1 MSNFHA
7 ILWHLKSHSHFFK
20 LNDEICI
27 LLLREML
34 YCFWYKSKRPRKATP
49 MNKTRP
55 RNWLAKLFYTSICLM
70 FLGALYFVVEAFFPK
85 TSPELIPRDDA
96 LSAKF
101 MSNPQW
107 GNTYQRDVR
116 ERALSGPVKEKNFI
130 IAQPGKKIRKIKNC
144 LPRIGGKFG
153 VQNRC
158 CYSRA
163 WSKCLLPLS
172 YSYRRC

>member
-1 MSNFHA
+1 
-7 ILWHLKSHSHFFK
+7 
-20 LNDEICI
+20 
-27 LLLREML
+27 
-34 YCFWYKSKRPRKATP
+34 

-55 RNWLAKLFYTSICLM
+55 RNWLDKLFYTSICLV

-116 ERALSGPVKEKNFI
+116 ERALSGPVKEKVLLSLNQEKKFEKSKIVYRGLEGSSAFKIDVVIPELDPNAYYRYRIHIEDAKKGFRLGGQNFKLI
-130 IAQPGKKIRKIKNC
+130 SARKSAVQIWHFKN
-144 LPRIGGKFG
+144 
-153 VQNRC
+153 
-158 CYSRA
+158 
-163 WSKCLLPLS
+163 
-172 YSYRRC
+172 

>member
-1 MSNFHA
+1 
-7 ILWHLKSHSHFFK
+7 
-20 LNDEICI
+20 
-27 LLLREML
+27 
-34 YCFWYKSKRPRKATP
+34 

-55 RNWLAKLFYTSICLM
+55 RNWLAKLFYTSICLV

-116 ERALSGPVKEKNFI
+116 ERALSGPVKEKILLSLNQEKKFEKSKIVYRGLEGSSAFKIDVVIPELDPNAYYRYRIHIEDAKKGFRLGGQNFKLI
-130 IAQPGKKIRKIKNC
+130 SARKSAVQIWHFKN
-144 LPRIGGKFG
+144 
-153 VQNRC
+153 
-158 CYSRA
+158 
-163 WSKCLLPLS
+163 
-172 YSYRRC
+172 

>member
-1 MSNFHA
+1 
-7 ILWHLKSHSHFFK
+7 
-20 LNDEICI
+20 
-27 LLLREML
+27 
-34 YCFWYKSKRPRKATP
+34 

-55 RNWLAKLFYTSICLM
+55 RNWLAKLFYTSICLV

-116 ERALSGPVKEKNFI
+116 ERALSGPVKEKVLLSLNQEKKFEKSKIVYRGLEGSSAFKIDVVIPELDPNAYYRYRIHIEDAKKGFRLGGQNFKLMSARKSA
-130 IAQPGKKIRKIKNC
+130 AQIWHFKN
-144 LPRIGGKFG
+144 
-153 VQNRC
+153 
-158 CYSRA
+158 
-163 WSKCLLPLS
+163 
-172 YSYRRC
+172 

>member
-1 MSNFHA
+1 
-7 ILWHLKSHSHFFK
+7 
-20 LNDEICI
+20 
-27 LLLREML
+27 
-34 YCFWYKSKRPRKATP
+34 

-55 RNWLAKLFYTSICLM
+55 RNWLDKLFYTSICLV

-116 ERALSGPVKEKNFI
+116 ERALSGPVKEKILLSLN
-130 IAQPGKKIRKIKNC
+130 QEKKFEKSKI
-144 LPRIGGKFG
+144 
-153 VQNRC
+153 V
-158 CYSRA
+158 
-163 WSKCLLPLS
+163 
-172 YSYRRC
+172 YRG

>member
-1 MSNFHA
+1 
-7 ILWHLKSHSHFFK
+7 
-20 LNDEICI
+20 
-27 LLLREML
+27 
-34 YCFWYKSKRPRKATP
+34 

-55 RNWLAKLFYTSICLM
+55 RNWLDKLFYTSICLV

-116 ERALSGPVKEKNFI
+116 ERALSGPVKEKVLLSLNQEKKFEKSKIVYRGLEGSSAFKIDVVIPELDPNAYYRYRIHIEDAKKGFRLGGQNFKLI
-130 IAQPGKKIRKIKNC
+130 SARKSAAQIWHFKN
-144 LPRIGGKFG
+144 
-153 VQNRC
+153 
-158 CYSRA
+158 
-163 WSKCLLPLS
+163 
-172 YSYRRC
+172 

>member
-1 MSNFHA
+1 
-7 ILWHLKSHSHFFK
+7 
-20 LNDEICI
+20 
-27 LLLREML
+27 
-34 YCFWYKSKRPRKATP
+34 

-55 RNWLAKLFYTSICLM
+55 RNWLAKLFYTSICLV

-116 ERALSGPVKEKNFI
+116 EKALSGPVKEKVLLSLNQEKKFEKSKIIYRGLEGSSAFKIDVVIPEFDPNAYYRYRIHIEDAKKGFRLGGQNFKLI
-130 IAQPGKKIRKIKNC
+130 SARKSAAQIWHFKN
-144 LPRIGGKFG
+144 
-153 VQNRC
+153 
-158 CYSRA
+158 
-163 WSKCLLPLS
+163 
-172 YSYRRC
+172 

>member
-1 MSNFHA
+1 
-7 ILWHLKSHSHFFK
+7 
-20 LNDEICI
+20 
-27 LLLREML
+27 
-34 YCFWYKSKRPRKATP
+34 

-55 RNWLAKLFYTSICLM
+55 RNWLAKLFYTSICLV

-116 ERALSGPVKEKNFI
+116 ERALSGPVKEKVLLSLNQEKKFEKSKIVYRGLEGSSAFKIDVVIPELDPNAYYRYRIHIEDAKKGFRLGGQNFKLI
-130 IAQPGKKIRKIKNC
+130 SARKSAAQIWHFKN
-144 LPRIGGKFG
+144 
-153 VQNRC
+153 
-158 CYSRA
+158 
-163 WSKCLLPLS
+163 
-172 YSYRRC
+172 

>member
-1 MSNFHA
+1 
-7 ILWHLKSHSHFFK
+7 
-20 LNDEICI
+20 
-27 LLLREML
+27 
-34 YCFWYKSKRPRKATP
+34 

-55 RNWLAKLFYTSICLM
+55 RNWLDKLFYTSICLV

-116 ERALSGPVKEKNFI
+116 ERALSGPVKEKILLSLNQEKKFEKSKIVYRGLEGSSAFKIDVVIPELDPNAYYRYRIHIEDAKKGFRLGGQNFKLI
-130 IAQPGKKIRKIKNC
+130 SARKSAAQIWHFKN
-144 LPRIGGKFG
+144 
-153 VQNRC
+153 
-158 CYSRA
+158 
-163 WSKCLLPLS
+163 
-172 YSYRRC
+172 

>member
-1 MSNFHA
+1 
-7 ILWHLKSHSHFFK
+7 
-20 LNDEICI
+20 
-27 LLLREML
+27 
-34 YCFWYKSKRPRKATP
+34 

-55 RNWLAKLFYTSICLM
+55 RNWLDKLFYTSICLV

-116 ERALSGPVKEKNFI
+116 ERALSGPVKEKVLLSLNQEKKFEKSKIVYRGLEGSLAFKIDVVIPELDPNAYYRYRIHIEDAKKGFRLGGQNFKLI
-130 IAQPGKKIRKIKNC
+130 SARKSAVQIWHLKN
-144 LPRIGGKFG
+144 
-153 VQNRC
+153 
-158 CYSRA
+158 
-163 WSKCLLPLS
+163 
-172 YSYRRC
+172 

>member
-1 MSNFHA
+1 
-7 ILWHLKSHSHFFK
+7 
-20 LNDEICI
+20 
-27 LLLREML
+27 
-34 YCFWYKSKRPRKATP
+34 

-55 RNWLAKLFYTSICLM
+55 RNWLAKLFYTSICLV

-116 ERALSGPVKEKNFI
+116 ERALSGPVKEKILLSLNQEKKFEKSKIVYRGLEGSSAFKIDVVIPELDPNAYYRYRIHIEDAKKGFRLGGQNFKLI
-130 IAQPGKKIRKIKNC
+130 SARKSAAQIWHFKN
-144 LPRIGGKFG
+144 
-153 VQNRC
+153 
-158 CYSRA
+158 
-163 WSKCLLPLS
+163 
-172 YSYRRC
+172 